1 MRIILGIIV
10 GFVAWSILW
19 VGSDALFSVS
29 SADWGRKS
37 LEFRMA
43 AERQI
48 PYAIENSVLIVLLI
62 KSFIISIISGFLAAL
77 IAKENSKSVT
87 GLGILLLIFRGF
99 YSDGLLELYAALV
112 SRYVSFNADSDDDC
126 GRKITKSLVF
136 QF

>member
-87 GLGILLLIFRGF
+87 GLGILLLIFGVF
-99 YSDGLLELYAALV
+99 IQMAYWNYMPLWYHVTFLLMLIPMTIVGGKL
-112 SRYVSFNADSDDDC
+112 
-126 GRKITKSLVF
+126 RKV
-136 QF
+136 